1 MTAWRSDQA
10 IFTFQTSGYPDELR
24 VVGVSGNEGMC
35 DLFHFGIELAARD
48 NEIDLDAVVGSP
60 AQLDI
65 HYADGARKIFGI
77 ISRFEQGIAG
87 ETFTPYYAELVPTV
101 WLLTQRY
108 RSQIFQEMTVKEII
122 EKVLTDA
129 RVESNYFRFALQ
141 RASYIKRDYC
151 VQYRETSWNFISRLM
166 EEEGIF
172 HFFEHIDGRD
182 VLVMADS
189 DQVHV
194 PIPGTS
200 TVVFRDPSGMVEA
213 EEFVHSFRYSQQIR
227 PGKVAL
233 RDYNFE
239 HPTLDLTKETSAER
253 DASLEVYD
261 HPGLYLEEGPGGET
275 ARIRLEAAQSQ
286 RLLGTGQSLCRRLA
300 TGSTFELEDHPR
312 ASLNQ
317 KYLLI
322 WVQHEGVQPLGQ
334 DEGGGR
340 FSYNNRFRCIPF
352 STPYRPVRKT
362 PKPVVEGSQTAVV
375 TGPAGEETY
384 VDKYGRVKVKFP
396 WDREGH
402 EDEKSSCWIRVSQLW
417 AGAGWGA
424 MFIPRIGHEVI
435 VDFLEGDPDRP
446 IITGRVYNADNMP
459 PYALDTEKTR
469 STIKSDSTKG
479 HGGSNEYRFEDLK
492 GSEEIYQHAQK
503 DLTIK
508 TEHDKNQQTGHDETL
523 SIGHDRKKDV
533 GNDEST
539 GVGHNRTES
548 VGHDESITIGND
560 RTESVENNERIS
572 IGKNRN
578 TDVGKNEDVL
588 IGDNRTEEVTKDEK
602 ITIGQNRT
610 ESVGKDEKLEVGGNR
625 FDQIAKDDKQKIGK
639 KFALVAGDE
648 ILLQTGDASIVM
660 KKDGTIQIK
669 GKDITVVGSGKIG
682 IKASSD
688 LTLKGSKIAEN

>member
-1 MTAWRSDQA
+1 MTALLSDQA
-10 IFTFQTSGYPDELR
+10 IFTFQSSGYPDELR
-24 VVGVSGNEGMC
+24 VLGLSGSEGMS

-48 NEIDLDAVVGSP
+48 NEIDLDAVVGFP

-65 HYADGARKIFGI
+65 HHADGVRTIFGI

-108 RSQIFQEMTVKEII
+108 KSQIFQEMTTREII

-129 RVESNYFRFALQ
+129 GVESDYFRFALQ
-141 RASYIKRDYC
+141 RTSYGKRDYC
-151 VQYRETSWNFISRLM
+151 VQYRETNWNFVSRLM

-172 HFFEHIDGRD
+172 HLFEHADGRD

-194 PIPGTS
+194 PITGNS
-200 TVVFRDPSGMVEA
+200 SVVFRDPSGMVEA
-213 EEFVHSFRYSQQIR
+213 EEFIHSFRYSQQIR
-227 PGKVAL
+227 PGTVVL

-239 HPTLDLTKETSAER
+239 RPTLDLTKDFSADR
-253 DASLEVYD
+253 DADLEVYD
-261 HPGLYLEEGPGGET
+261 HPGLYVEEGPGGE
-275 ARIRLEAAQSQ
+275 AVRVRLEAAQSY
-286 RLLGTGQSLCRRLA
+286 RLLGTGQSLCRRLVP
-300 TGSTFELEDHPR
+300 GCSFELSNHPR
-312 ASLNQ
+312 VSFNQ
-317 KYLLI
+317 KYLLT

-334 DEGGGR
+334 DESGGR
-340 FSYNNRFRCIPF
+340 FQYNNQFRCIPF

-503 DLTIK
+503 DLTIV
-508 TEHDKNQQTGHDETL
+508 TENDKNQSTGHDETL
-523 SIGHDRKKDV
+523 TIGHDRTKAVK
-533 GNDEST
+533 NDET
-539 GVGHNRTES
+539 TTVDGNRTET
-548 VGHDESITIGND
+548 VGKDESITIGA
-560 RTESVENNERIS
+560 
-572 IGKNRN
+572 
-578 TDVGKNEDVL
+578 
-588 IGDNRTEEVTKDEK
+588 
-602 ITIGQNRT
+602 NRT
-610 ESVGKDEKLEVGGNR
+610 ESVGKDETIDISGNR
-625 FDQIAKDDKQKIGK
+625 TESVAKDETITVSGK
-639 KFALVAGDE
+639 RSLTVSKDETIQVTGKRADQVGASAQYQVGKSFALDVKDE
-648 ILLQTGDASIVM
+648 IVIKTGDSSITM

-669 GKDITVVGSGKIG
+669 GKDISIVGSGKIAV
-682 IKASSD
+682 KASSD